1 MLIVRAVVVVH
12 VERGNAVAQ
21 LDHGVLHVQTHE
33 QQVAGIQAEA
43 KLLAAGNAVERVDIA
58 AGRGDVRAAGR
69 VDLATLGHEHVFK
82 VDRHTVL
89 LRFRN
94 QAGIS
99 VDVDLP
105 LLLGIELLLVAQE
118 EGMNDQVAA
127 VHHVAA
133 HNHAPEHRE
142 NLVVVFLAVLVIH
155 IAGERRVRLIEGNA
169 QALRIRAQLR
179 HKRLLYAS
187 CENIFIIEI
196 FDVFVR
202 HSELFND
209 LVIEI
214 FRVFVIRAPEILSV
228 LIAYSGFELFDSR
241 GIVAL
246 EFFSVFIGDGKSVF
260 IRNRNER
267 IIFAKL
273 ILRILLENGGFLTV
287 RDDFLRILRF
297 LYNVG
302 HERLIINEKI
312 SVFVKRNV
320 IRLFP
325 IAGVDRQFKY
335 IINLHPAVPCV
346 KPGFFGA

>member
-1 MLIVRAVVVVH
+1 MI
-12 VERGNAVAQ
+12 
-21 LDHGVLHVQTHE
+21 
-33 QQVAGIQAEA
+33 I
-43 KLLAAGNAVERVDIA
+43 
-58 AGRGDVRAAGR
+58 
-69 VDLATLGHEHVFK
+69 TL
-82 VDRHTVL
+82 
-89 LRFRN
+89 
-94 QAGIS
+94 
-99 VDVDLP
+99 
-105 LLLGIELLLVAQE
+105 
-118 EGMNDQVAA
+118 
-127 VHHVAA
+127 
-133 HNHAPEHRE
+133 
-142 NLVVVFLAVLVIH
+142 
-155 IAGERRVRLIEGNA
+155 
-169 QALRIRAQLR
+169 LRIRAQLR

-346 KPGFFGA
+346 KPGFFCA